1 MSDEPLGILVAEDNP
16 LIAMDVTVVVEECGC
31 VVIGPVRDT
40 VDAARVLDDS
50 RPDGALVDIH
60 LQDGAAWSLVEELT
74 TRNIPFILTSGS
86 DRRTVP
92 EAWAAAAFLAKPFM
106 PEDLREAL
114 GQIGVSGCPTDAA

>member
-50 RPDGALVDIH
+50 RPDGALVDI
-60 LQDGAAWSLVEELT
+60 DEAAVLAQAKVAARRVFQRAGVASRLT
-74 TRNIPFILTSGS
+74 A
-86 DRRTVP
+86 P
-92 EAWAAAAFLAKPFM
+92 E
-106 PEDLREAL
+106 
-114 GQIGVSGCPTDAA
+114 